1 MCIETRRSVE
11 RLRAELIEALRIDL
25 QTSWFYRHR
34 FNDLDDTV
42 RGLKVTRL
50 PSPRFA

>member
-1 MCIETRRSVE
+1 MRVDPWNGFAPS
-11 RLRAELIEALRIDL
+11 LIEALHIDL

-50 PSPRFA
+50 RSRRFA